1 MHFIDKNGRRQ
12 FAVASTFPL
21 ESAHKA
27 DYLANAI
34 QTEMTQLEIGVPEIV
49 LIVRDAA
56 AVMKKTMS
64 ILNVPSWD
72 CFNHKMHL
80 VLFFVT
86 FYYYDSILQA
96 VTDCL
101 KIERVN
107 DVIVSVRSIVSYFN
121 KSDTFQRRFYEV
133 QTENGMSRRS
143 LIQDIRTR
151 WNSCYYMLQRV
162 IDQKR
167 VLVLLSLEQ
176 AGTQIGALNFNDVE
190 V

>member
-1 MHFIDKNGRRQ
+1 M
-12 FAVASTFPL
+12 T
-21 ESAHKA
+21 
-27 DYLANAI
+27 DY
-34 QTEMTQLEIGVPEIV
+34 
-49 LIVRDAA
+49 
-56 AVMKKTMS
+56 
-64 ILNVPSWD
+64 
-72 CFNHKMHL
+72 
-80 VLFFVT
+80 
-86 FYYYDSILQA
+86 
-96 VTDCL
+96 L

-121 KSDTFQRRFYEV
+121 KSDIFQRRFFEV
-133 QTENGMSRRS
+133 QSENGMSRRS